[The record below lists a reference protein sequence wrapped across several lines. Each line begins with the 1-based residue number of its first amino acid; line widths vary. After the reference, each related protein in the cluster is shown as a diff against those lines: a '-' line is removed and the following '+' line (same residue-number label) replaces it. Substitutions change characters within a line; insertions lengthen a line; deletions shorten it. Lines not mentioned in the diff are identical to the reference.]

1 MPARHSV
8 SCNVL
13 RKSGNIIKN
22 NRKEVK
28 RKTFYRFGRRLEMMS
43 IFLISYP
50 VGERRGMLAEVQK

>member
-43 IFLISYP
+43 IFFNILSC
-50 VGERRGMLAEVQK
+50 RRETRDAG

>member
-1 MPARHSV
+1 MFVRYSV

-28 RKTFYRFGRRLEMMS
+28 RKIFYRFGRRLEMMS
-43 IFLISYP
+43 IFFNILFCRRETRD
-50 VGERRGMLAEVQK
+50 VG